1 MTAADTGTTGA
12 ADVPGLLDV
21 LTGYQGAAVVAAACR
36 TGLLDALAATPAPA
50 DDLAARV
57 GLAPGPTRA
66 LLDALVGLGLAVAS
80 DADDAG
86 DAGDADDAGP
96 ARGYSAAGL
105 VGRLRSGGDLR
116 AVVDKEAF
124 FARLWTGLDTT
135 LRTGRPLLPPW
146 RERLA
151 TTPDVAR
158 RFLEALVTLAA
169 ETGPD
174 LTALTE
180 LGPGRRVVDVGGG
193 LGSYAVPLALAGA
206 AVTLVELPAVAGW
219 ARDRLAGGPAVTV
232 VAADALAEPACGVEP
247 GSADAVLLAHVL
259 HDLDDDDARTLL
271 ARAHEALRPGG
282 SVVVVEIPGEGA
294 YGSVFDLM
302 MRVETPGRARTAA
315 ELHALLT
322 GAAMV
327 DVRDAP
333 YPRPVLVTVGR
344 RA

>member
-1 MTAADTGTTGA
+1 MTAASA
-12 ADVPGLLDV
+12 SDVTGLLDV

-36 TGLLDALAATPAPA
+36 TGLVDALATAPASA
-50 DDLAARV
+50 DDLAARA
-57 GLAPGPTRA
+57 GLAPGPTRV
-66 LLDALVGLGLAVAS
+66 LLDTLVGLGLVV
-80 DADDAG
+80 ADDG
-86 DAGDADDAGP
+86 GP
-96 ARGYSAAGL
+96 ERGYAAADL
-105 VGRLRSGGDLR
+105 VARLRAGGDLR

-146 RERLA
+146 RERLE

-158 RFLEALVTLAA
+158 RFLEALVTLAV

-174 LTALTE
+174 LTGLAE
-180 LGPGRRVVDVGGG
+180 LGPGDRVVDVGGG
-193 LGSYAVPLALAGA
+193 LGSYAVPLAHAGA

-219 ARDRLAGGPAVTV
+219 ARERLAGGPPVTV
-232 VAADALAEPACGVEP
+232 VAADALVEPACGVEP

-271 ARAHEALRPGG
+271 ARAREALRPGG

-294 YGSVFDLM
+294 FGSLFDLM
-302 MRVETPGRARTAA
+302 MRVETPGRARTGA
-315 ELHALLT
+315 ELHALLRE
-322 GAAMV
+322 AAMV

>member
-1 MTAADTGTTGA
+1 MTAV
-12 ADVPGLLDV
+12 DVGGLLQV
-21 LTGYQGAAVVAAACR
+21 LTGYQGAAAVAAACR
-36 TGLLDALAATPAPA
+36 TGLVDALAAAPGSA

-57 GLAPGPTRA
+57 GLAPGPTRS
-66 LLDALVGLGLAVAS
+66 LLDTLVGLDLVV
-80 DADDAG
+80 ADDAG
-86 DAGDADDAGP
+86 RVRGYAAGD
-96 ARGYSAAGL
+96 L
-105 VGRLRSGGDLR
+105 VARLRSGGDLR

-146 RERLA
+146 RERLQA
-151 TTPDVAR
+151 TPDVAR

-174 LTALTE
+174 LTGLDE

-206 AVTLVELPAVAGW
+206 AVTLVDLPAVAGW
-219 ARDRLAGGPAVTV
+219 ARESLAGGPPVTV
-232 VAADALAEPACGVEP
+232 VAADALVDPACGVEP

-271 ARAHEALRPGG
+271 AGARAALRPGG

-315 ELHALLT
+315 EIHGLLRE
-322 GAAMV
+322 AAMV

>member
-1 MTAADTGTTGA
+1 MTAADVG
-12 ADVPGLLDV
+12 GLLEV

-36 TGLLDALAATPAPA
+36 TGLVDALATAPASA
-50 DDLAARV
+50 DDLATWA
-57 GLAPGPTRA
+57 GLAPGPTRV
-66 LLDALVGLGLAVAS
+66 LLDALVGLGLVV
-80 DADDAG
+80 ADDG
-86 DAGDADDAGP
+86 GP
-96 ARGYSAAGL
+96 VRGYAAADL
-105 VGRLRSGGDLR
+105 VARLRAGGDLR

-146 RERLA
+146 RERLE

-158 RFLEALVTLAA
+158 RFLEALVTLAV

-174 LTALTE
+174 LTGLAE

-193 LGSYAVPLALAGA
+193 LGSYAVPLAHAGA
-206 AVTLVELPAVAGW
+206 AVTLVELPAVADW
-219 ARDRLAGGPAVTV
+219 ARERLAEGPAVTV
-232 VAADALAEPACGVEP
+232 VAADALVEPACGVEA

-259 HDLDDDDARTLL
+259 HDLDDDDARVLL
-271 ARAHEALRPGG
+271 ARAREALRPGG

-294 YGSVFDLM
+294 FGSLFDLM
-302 MRVETPGRARTAA
+302 MRVETPGRARTSA
-315 ELHALLT
+315 ELHALL
-322 GAAMV
+322 GEAAMV